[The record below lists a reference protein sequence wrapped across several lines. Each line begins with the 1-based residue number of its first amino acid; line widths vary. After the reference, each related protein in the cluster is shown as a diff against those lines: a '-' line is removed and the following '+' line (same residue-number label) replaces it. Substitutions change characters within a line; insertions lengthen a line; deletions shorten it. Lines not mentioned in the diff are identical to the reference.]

1 MINKNNFKS
10 KNQSGF
16 TLLEILIV
24 IIILGILAALAIPV
38 YSAVKEKAVKQ
49 EAYQQLAA
57 IREAQQRYASAYQ
70 SYTTSIGALGYD
82 PNAVTAGVSAHYSY
96 TIPTGDATTMVA
108 VATRLTSIDPTP
120 PSAYSITIDQAGT
133 ITGG

>member
-1 MINKNNFKS
+1 MIS
-10 KNQSGF
+10 KNIFRAKSQSGF

-38 YSAVKEKAVKQ
+38 YSAVREKAVKQ

-57 IREAQQRYASAYQ
+57 IREAEQRYAAAYNT
-70 SYTTSIGALGYD
+70 YTSSFTLLEYDPAAVAPGVTAHYTYTVPTATTAALTVVAARITSIA
-82 PNAVTAGVSAHYSY
+82 
-96 TIPTGDATTMVA
+96 PTGST
-108 VATRLTSIDPTP
+108 
-120 PSAYSITIDQAGT
+120 AYSITIDQAGT